1 MVMNKGMVYLVG
13 AGPGPAELLTLRAHE
28 LLRQAEILL
37 YDRLILHEVL
47 DLAPQDC
54 MRLDVGLEPGQDAQ
68 DRQNHILG
76 LMVDGA
82 RAGRRVV
89 RLKGGDP
96 FIFGRGGEEWLH
108 LHQLGI
114 ACEVVPG
121 ISSALAAPLLAG
133 IPLTFRGLSHSFAVF
148 TSRAGKGL
156 DPPDLS
162 AAAQVDCAVFLM
174 GVEQLPHIR
183 QTLLCAGKPAHT
195 PLAVV
200 ERAGWPDMRCHFTT
214 LDQARDLVDL
224 LQPPATIVLGQVV
237 EALHASTRTQECR
250 TTPQPHP
257 EI

>member
-1 MVMNKGMVYLVG
+1 MAVDKGKVYLVG

-28 LLRQAEILL
+28 LLRQAEVLL
-37 YDRLILHEVL
+37 YDRLILPEVL
-47 DLAPQDC
+47 ALAPQDC
-54 MRLDVGLEPGQDAQ
+54 QRLDVGLAPGQDPQARQ
-68 DRQNHILG
+68 DHILA

-82 RAGRRVV
+82 RSGRRVV

-96 FIFGRGGEEWLH
+96 FIFGRGGEEWL
-108 LHQLGI
+108 QLRQQGI
-114 ACEVVPG
+114 DCEVIPG

-156 DPPDLS
+156 APPDLS

-183 QTLLCAGKPAHT
+183 QTLLLAGKPAHT

-200 ERAGWPDMRCHFTT
+200 ERAGWPDMKCHFTT
-214 LDQARDLVDL
+214 LGQARDLIGL

-237 EALHASTRTQECR
+237 EALHSSTRTQECR
-250 TTPQPHP
+250 TAP
-257 EI
+257 